1 MENETKKTSFDDIA
15 TREKFKL
22 WLATPSWERTP
33 KTQQE
38 LAQVLQ
44 VHPVTLSKW
53 KDRKFIEEVIFLVQS
68 EARKY
73 TVDIIHS
80 IAQKASQGSVPHAR
94 LYLEYIEKWSP
105 RFIYPTDPRVEEQI
119 EETGKIIE
127 EMRQIAQSAKELDNS
142 ETNANQISN

>member
-1 MENETKKTSFDDIA
+1 MENEAKKLSVDDIA

-38 LAQVLQ
+38 LAQILQ

-53 KDRKFIEEVIFLVQS
+53 KDRKFIEEVILLVQS

-73 TVDIIHS
+73 TVDVVHS
-80 IAQKASQGSVPHAR
+80 IAQKATQGSVPHAR
-94 LYLEYIEKWSP
+94 LYLEYVEKWSP
-105 RFIYPTDPRVEEQI
+105 KFIYPTDQRVEDQI
-119 EETGKIIE
+119 DEASRILDIAQDAVKII
-127 EMRQIAQSAKELDNS
+127 I
-142 ETNANQISN
+142 NAPQEYTESTKPAD

>member
-1 MENETKKTSFDDIA
+1 MQNHANNSNIDHTEA
-15 TREKFKL
+15 REQYKL
-22 WLATPSWERTP
+22 WLATPSWERVP

-38 LAQVLQ
+38 LAHVLQ

-53 KDRKFIEEVIFLVQS
+53 KDRKFIEEVICLVQN

-105 RFIYPTDPRVEEQI
+105 KFIFPTDPRVEEQI
-119 EETGKIIE
+119 EETARIIQ
-127 EMRQIAQSAKELDNS
+127 EMRQISKSAKELDSFEQNP
-142 ETNANQISN
+142 TK